1 MFPPNFFE
9 RSVYGVALY
18 GMLAEI
24 HFLKEYY
31 EYYVTKVKRNL
42 IRKELSEE
50 EMAHTKMVIELTGS
64 KALLSVFIGI
74 LSFTNLIFVWE
85 QLKKERSFEVIEKA
99 FLAIIYLNRD
109 NIIQERSYKALE
121 EYFENIDN
129 AAFIE
134 AYFDIEI
141 DRERREHY
149 ILEYHEITS
158 QKWNSSN
165 TGNAY
170 TLSKVTRLTEKEI
183 KLLQKRI
190 CPDFTNQQLIS
201 QPVIGEGDFMRLV
214 EGFYTVLKRE
224 SYEGEP
230 ILEMSDLFLRKIFN
244 SYLTGGREGL
254 LFKEFICCLS
264 ICTKSC
270 LKERICAIIT
280 TFQNEEGLVTF
291 ENFNRLIAAITALA
305 PKSFELK
312 KVFFIERMGRY
323 FQ

>member
-1 MFPPNFFE
+1 
-9 RSVYGVALY
+9 
-18 GMLAEI
+18 
-24 HFLKEYY
+24 
-31 EYYVTKVKRNL
+31 
-42 IRKELSEE
+42 
-50 EMAHTKMVIELTGS
+50 MAHTKMVIELTGS